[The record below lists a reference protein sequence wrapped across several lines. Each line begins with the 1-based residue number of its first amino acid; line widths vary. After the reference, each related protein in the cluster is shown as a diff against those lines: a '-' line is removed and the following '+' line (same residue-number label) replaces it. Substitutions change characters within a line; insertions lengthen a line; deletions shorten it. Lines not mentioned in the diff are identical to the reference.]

1 MAKRTSPL
9 RESTD
14 APIFVWTNI
23 RQDLY
28 YKGLPDDL
36 RGQFDAIRYG
46 KRDLTE
52 AEYTELYKAGSDAY
66 RSAADATVRL
76 MNMRFQEAK

>member
-9 RESTD
+9 REST
-14 APIFVWTNI
+14 AHPILIWANI
-23 RQDLY
+23 RQDLW

-46 KRDLTE
+46 KGDLTE

-66 RSAADATVRL
+66 RAAVDTTVRIINRL
-76 MNMRFQEAK
+76 AD